1 MKTAKEFYEKYEDQ
15 KHATKYEDEIF
26 VLLKYV
32 FELMEEYAKETLSD
46 YTDFLLDHG
55 YCDTDVYCEPPTA
68 IDRFMHPKL
77 NK

>member
-1 MKTAKEFYEKYEDQ
+1 
-15 KHATKYEDEIF
+15 
-26 VLLKYV
+26 
-32 FELMEEYAKETLSD
+32 MEEYAKETLSD